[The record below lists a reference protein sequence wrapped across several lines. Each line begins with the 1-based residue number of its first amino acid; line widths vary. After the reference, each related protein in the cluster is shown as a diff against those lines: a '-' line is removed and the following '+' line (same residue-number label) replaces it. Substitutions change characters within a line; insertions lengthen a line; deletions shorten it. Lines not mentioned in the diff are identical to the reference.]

1 MNRSLLI
8 RSIGWTLALLLLALP
23 VLAIWRGWYTDARW
37 QVRYLSID
45 ASFQHVSAQ
54 QIRAQVQPL
63 LGSGY
68 FAINLQHIRAAVA
81 RLPWVAE
88 VDVRKH
94 WPASVILRVR
104 EYQPWARWNNTRLI
118 GLHGRLF
125 TVPDVSA
132 ISGIPRL
139 SGPQDRLADVEAFYR
154 QMGPSCSAVG
164 LKIAALHLA
173 GRGSWSLTTADGS
186 VIRVGATQP
195 IQRLRRFLAVWP
207 KLLVRHPGGRFI
219 NVDLRY
225 PNGFAV
231 RWPDLKA
238 GSEPSPVATAA
249 SGAHRA

>member
-1 MNRSLLI
+1 MNRALLI

-23 VLAIWRGWYTDARW
+23 VLAIWRGWYTDSRW

-54 QIRAQVQPL
+54 QIRVQVQPL
-63 LGSGY
+63 LGAGY
-68 FAINLQHIRAAVA
+68 FAIDLQQIRAAVA

-104 EYQPWARWNNTRLI
+104 EYQPWARWNDTRLI
-118 GLHGRLF
+118 GLHDRLF

-132 ISGIPRL
+132 SSELPRL

-154 QMGPSCSAVG
+154 QMGPACAAVG

-173 GRGSWSLTTADGS
+173 GRGSWTLTMADGS
-186 VIRVGATQP
+186 VIRVGATRP
-195 IQRLRRFLAVWP
+195 KQRLRRFLAVWP
-207 KLLVRHPGGRFI
+207 KLLARHPGGRFI

-231 RWPDLKA
+231 RWPDPQ
-238 GSEPSPVATAA
+238 GISEPSPVPAA
-249 SGAHRA
+249 ESGAHRA